1 MTNVG
6 DVIRQ
11 IETTLCDKQ
20 HPPTTDQRETI
31 SRVLHAVY
39 SGYCGIQR
47 EQVR

>member
-11 IETTLCDKQ
+11 IETTLCDEQ
-20 HPPTTDQRETI
+20 HPPTTDQRETLK
-31 SRVLHAVY
+31 RVLHAVY
-39 SGYCGIQR
+39 SGTVEFKR